1 MKVLVTGATGFIG
14 SHVCVHLANAGHAV
28 VAASREPAK
37 FPNLGAFPGVVPVT
51 LELSRRSNWAEL
63 LAGLDAV
70 VHVALGWG
78 DTGPEM
84 LEADTAATVALLE
97 AARLA
102 GVSRFVYTSSTAACG
117 IMEPCTHEAAS
128 LKPQDLYGAT
138 KAASE
143 MFARAYAATGS
154 MQVQVIRP
162 GYIFGEPVLAGGRS
176 QPDRRFETICRCVLE
191 GKPVQ
196 VTRYDGTQ
204 FLAARDLAKV
214 YERALGLDLTFSVH
228 YALSREWRSWEEIA
242 RMAMELA
249 GREVAIEAQD
259 LGWGA
264 SPHLFD
270 VSSLRKDLGL
280 SLGNHEALRQHVAWQ
295 LRVLGNAP

>member
-14 SHVCVHLANAGHAV
+14 SHVCVHLAKAGHAV
-28 VAASREPAK
+28 VAASRDPAK
-37 FPNLGAFPGVVPVT
+37 FPNLSAFPGVIPVT
-51 LELSRRSNWAEL
+51 LELSQRRNWPDL

-78 DTGPEM
+78 ETGPEM
-84 LEADTAATVALLE
+84 LEADTAATVVLLE

-143 MFARAYAATGS
+143 MFARTYSTTGA
-154 MQVQVIRP
+154 MQVHVIRP
-162 GYIFGEPVLAGGRS
+162 GYIFGEPVLTGGRS
-176 QPDRRFETICRCVLE
+176 QPDRRFETICRSVLE
-191 GKPVQ
+191 GQPVQ
-196 VTRYDGTQ
+196 LTKHDGTQ
-204 FLAARDLAKV
+204 FLAAQDLAKV
-214 YERALGLDLTFSVH
+214 YERALGLELTFSVH

-242 RMAMELA
+242 RMAMEEV
-249 GREVAIEAQD
+249 GREVPIEAKD
-259 LGWGA
+259 LGWGV

-270 VSSLRKDLGL
+270 VSSLRKELGL
-280 SLGNHEALRQHVAWQ
+280 SLGNLEALKQHVAWQ
-295 LRVLGNAP
+295 LKAIDQAS